1 MVRLAVEALPGDLSV
16 AVLASGDFSND
27 VGGMLAPLDE
37 FSGSPD
43 LEWVQRIL
51 DLMRAGRVDD
61 LVREATTPR
70 MARAGNVAGE
80 LLNWIALLGA
90 IGNRP
95 PEFLEPQIEEGHAY
109 GFWFTGGG
117 HHR

>member
-1 MVRLAVEALPGDLSV
+1 M
-16 AVLASGDFSND
+16 
-27 VGGMLAPLDE
+27 APPDE

-51 DLMRAGRVDD
+51 DLMRVGSIDD

-80 LLNWIALLGA
+80 LLNWIAMLGA

-109 GFWFTGGG
+109 GFWDTRGR
-117 HHR
+117 HRR

>member
-1 MVRLAVEALPGDLSV
+1 LVDTRV

-27 VGGMLAPLDE
+27 VGGRLAPPDE

-43 LEWVQRIL
+43 IEWAQRVV
-51 DLMRAGRVDD
+51 DLMRAGKTED
-61 LVREATTPR
+61 LLCEATTQR

-80 LLNWIALLGA
+80 LLNWIAMLGA
-90 IGNRP
+90 IGDSL

-109 GFWFTGGG
+109 GFWNLEG
-117 HHR
+117 